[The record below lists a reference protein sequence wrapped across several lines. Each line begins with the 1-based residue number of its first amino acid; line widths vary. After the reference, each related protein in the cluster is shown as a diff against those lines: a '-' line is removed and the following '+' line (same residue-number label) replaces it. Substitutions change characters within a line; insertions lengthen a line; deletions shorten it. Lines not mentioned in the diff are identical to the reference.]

1 MIYPWFT
8 QEVALRFTLFSF
20 FSLLAGLGV
29 YVEQGRHRA
38 AVTGGFVAGL
48 ATGVILLALAVR
60 AGVVGQPHYVLFAL
74 SVPAVVL
81 SVVFSAVL
89 ASLPN
94 RYAAARL
101 RRSTPKEFRAA

>member
-38 AVTGGFVAGL
+38 AVTGAFVAGL
-48 ATGVILLALAVR
+48 ATGLILLALA
-60 AGVVGQPHYVLFAL
+60 ALASVVGQPHYVLFAL
-74 SVPAVVL
+74 SVPGIVL
-81 SVVFSAVL
+81 SVVFSGVL
-89 ASLPN
+89 VDLPK

-101 RRSTPKEFRAA
+101 RPSTPTEVRTG